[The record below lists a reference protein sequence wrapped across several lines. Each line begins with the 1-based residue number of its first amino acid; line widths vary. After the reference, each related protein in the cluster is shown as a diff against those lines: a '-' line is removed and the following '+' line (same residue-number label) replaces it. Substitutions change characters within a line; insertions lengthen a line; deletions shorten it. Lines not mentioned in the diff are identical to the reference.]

1 MALEG
6 PVIAQDLRGMS
17 IGSTT
22 SEIFCTTFFGLCPYP
37 AVAPYNVSFPS
48 PKPSTGRPA
57 PSGQTPIKVVHFSD
71 IHVDPFY
78 VTGAATNCTKPIC
91 CR

>member
-1 MALEG
+1 MAH
-6 PVIAQDLRGMS
+6 DLREMS
-17 IGSTT
+17 IGSKM
-22 SEIFCTTFFGLCPYP
+22 SKIFCTTFFGLCDYP
-37 AVAPYNVSFPS
+37 DVTAYTVPFPS

-71 IHVDPFY
+71 IHVDQFY
-78 VTGAATNCTKPIC
+78 VPGSNANCSKPTC